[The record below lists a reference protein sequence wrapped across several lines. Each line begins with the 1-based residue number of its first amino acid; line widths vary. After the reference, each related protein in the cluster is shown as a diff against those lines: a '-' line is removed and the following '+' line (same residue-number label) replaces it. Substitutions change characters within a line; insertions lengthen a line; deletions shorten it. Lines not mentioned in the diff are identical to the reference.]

1 MLKRKRASNGPV
13 IAAPEKEALAAGCR
27 KELAGLLE
35 YFKEVSGHKMQIDG
49 GGNLSTN
56 AMIGCLLEESNLG
69 LSNPDADVLED
80 ESNLSLW
87 CWEKQYAYVDSL
99 KLAANGKEV
108 WVFDINETTLSNLPY
123 YIKHGF
129 GDDCVFLEGLSGAKN
144 LELIADYI
152 MGEDQS
158 GGAFICLLLLCA
170 GSAFLYS
177 DKSQAITMTMPE
189 SCISIVYLF
198 FGFSSSNL
206 IRSTNMLLI
215 SPPRH
220 AHHLPPSS
228 KFRFRQPFTF
238 ADNLR
243 PAPVSSTIED
253 GHGYT
258 TMHGCVGSYVHSPH
272 GDQ

>member
-69 LSNPDADVLED
+69 LSKLVDDTFEKLKGTEGVSVTL
-80 ESNLSLW
+80 
-87 CWEKQYAYVDSL
+87 KQYAYVDSL

-123 YIKHGF
+123 YTKHGF

-177 DKSQAITMTMPE
+177 DKSQAITVTMPE
-189 SCISIVYLF
+189 SCISIIYLF

-206 IRSTNMLLI
+206 IRSVERSETAALGANMVIMTISAVDGWTEDDTKLI
-215 SPPRH
+215 KRVMIDKV
-220 AHHLPPSS
+220 PS
-228 KFRFRQPFTF
+228 
-238 ADNLR
+238 
-243 PAPVSSTIED
+243 VSFSQQF
-253 GHGYT
+253 
-258 TMHGCVGSYVHSPH
+258 C
-272 GDQ
+272 